1 MEKRSWKPITDYLD
15 KLNKLDPIPT
25 DTSEHWRPDPTIRA
39 CIFDIYGTLI
49 ISASGD
55 IDQAEFSSQ
64 SLEMALEKAHIELQA
79 SDDQSRQIILEK
91 LLKDFRRAIE
101 KEHNRVKKRGIP
113 HPEIIITDIWRRILK
128 QYHKEQKIR
137 ITKHSEI
144 KIYTFLFELMSNR
157 IYPMPYMKQVL
168 DQLSQ
173 SAMPLGIISNAQFY
187 TPMIMNHFLEAPMSE
202 TTHIRHFE
210 PRLSIYSYQAG
221 RSKPDVYLFHILT
234 ERLENHYG
242 IKPEE
247 ALFVGNDMYKDI
259 WPASQA
265 GLKTAL
271 FAGDR
276 RSLRLRQNQAEVKNL
291 QPEFIIKDLR
301 SIPGILGHGVSHS
314 KDIY

>member
-15 KLNKLDPIPT
+15 NLDKLEPLPT
-25 DTSEHWRPDPTIRA
+25 GISEDWQPNGNIRA

-49 ISASGD
+49 ISSSGD

-64 SLEMALEKAHIELQA
+64 SLEMALERAHIELCA
-79 SDDQSRQIILEK
+79 SGPLSRQTIGQK
-91 LLKDFRRAIE
+91 LLEDFRREIE
-101 KEHNRVKKRGIP
+101 KQHSRMKKQGIP
-113 HPEIIITDIWRRILK
+113 YPEITITSIWRRILK
-128 QYHKEQKIR
+128 NYHKANKIGLN
-137 ITKHSEI
+137 KHSDV

-157 IYPMPYMKQVL
+157 IYPMPHMRQVL
-168 DQLSQ
+168 NHLSENG
-173 SAMPLGIISNAQFY
+173 MPLGIISNAQFY
-187 TPMIMNHFLEAPMSE
+187 TPMIMNHFLDGPLSE

-221 RSKPDVYLFHILT
+221 RSKPDMYLFRILT
-234 ERLENHYG
+234 ERLESHYG

-276 RSLRLRQNQAEVKNL
+276 RSLRLRQDHREVRNL
-291 QPEFIIKDLR
+291 RPDFIIKDLI
-301 SIPGILGHGVSHS
+301 SITGILGQPLSHS